1 LTAMKLHLAMRK
13 KFPKA
18 PTLPYSGI
26 AMVDEVLVPARART
40 ALLEKRMGWYQAY
53 VDRGGVLNEQ
63 DMRNLDLSA
72 ENN

>member
-1 LTAMKLHLAMRK
+1 MKLHLAMRK

-26 AMVDEVLVPARART
+26 TMVDEVAPAQARS
-40 ALLEKRMGWYQAY
+40 ALLEKRLGWYQAY
-53 VDRGGVLNEQ
+53 VDRGGVLNEE

-72 ENN
+72 T